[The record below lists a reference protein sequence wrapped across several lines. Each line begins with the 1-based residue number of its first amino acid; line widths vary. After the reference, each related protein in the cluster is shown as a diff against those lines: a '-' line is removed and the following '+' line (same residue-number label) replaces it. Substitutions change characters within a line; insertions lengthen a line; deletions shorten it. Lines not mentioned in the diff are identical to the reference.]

1 MEERGVS
8 VGDGE
13 PQAQV
18 PFPNFVSWLDCSL
31 SELRQNEK
39 GNGSRSPE
47 PTVGGDNPPLR
58 AVL

>member
-1 MEERGVS
+1 MEEHGVS
-8 VGDGE
+8 VGDGQ

-18 PFPNFVSWLDCSL
+18 PFLNFISWLDCSL
-31 SELRQNEK
+31 GELRQNEK

-47 PTVGGDNPPLR
+47 PTVGGENQPLR